1 MLFLA
6 CVLLLSTVGDETRA
20 KRFLAL
26 HLIIAGALLLALC
39 FLHIVNEKQK
49 ESIVT
54 IGVFLAETGIDLY
67 GDD

>member
-6 CVLLLSTVGDETRA
+6 CVLFLSTVGDETRT

-26 HLIIAGALLLALC
+26 HLIVAGVFLLALC
-39 FLHIVNEKQK
+39 FLRILEKKQK

-54 IGVFLAETGIDLY
+54 IGIFLVETGIDLY
-67 GDD
+67 DDD

>member
-6 CVLLLSTVGDETRA
+6 FVLFLGTVEDETRA

-26 HLIIAGALLLALC
+26 HLITAGVLLLALC
-39 FLHIVNEKQK
+39 FLHVVDEKQK
-49 ESIVT
+49 ESIIT
-54 IGVFLAETGIDLY
+54 IGIFLVETGIDLY

>member
-6 CVLLLSTVGDETRA
+6 CVLFLSTVGDETRT
-20 KRFLAL
+20 KF
-26 HLIIAGALLLALC
+26 LLALC
-39 FLHIVNEKQK
+39 FLRILEKKQK

-54 IGVFLAETGIDLY
+54 IGIFLVETGNDLY